1 MGSCSSVHLPPE
13 LQGTWTLEQI
23 RAHWAPHLHAL
34 PAAVMRPSQRDNHK
48 IVGRVIEV
56 VGHNGLFSPLPLADP
71 TWTAGRM
78 DNVESVALSIAHH
91 RKGFENTP
99 RSPSRFSC
107 HYCSDTPV

>member
-34 PAAVMRPSQRDNHK
+34 PAAVMRPSRRDNHK

-78 DNVESVALSIAHH
+78 DNVESVAL
-91 RKGFENTP
+91 
-99 RSPSRFSC
+99 
-107 HYCSDTPV
+107 